1 MTYSYCKYNVISI
14 MWECMGMYGIGSSI
28 ISVVWYEQSIS
39 KYLMHFVRWKA
50 FETCWDDQQAVLFIF
65 AITQGVHQRWIAA
78 SNGRA
83 WNAAEPEFWLKI
95 FNKWQ
100 PSFFIS
106 NYNHQQINRWLS
118 QCNHIISQSIAFISH
133 GDDSPASWKMLEK
146 PAISESA
153 GGLFASSSNH
163 SRKGLKGRLFKLG
176 APLSLWNP
184 RRNAKSASWVCK
196 ANGQNSSAFI
206 AITNS
211 PYTKWYWY
219 IYIYMY
225 MYIIVY
231 TIIYIYIY
239 LETQKSTKTQD
250 MKKNTRF
257 FHKTYKTR
265 CFQIW
270 KSNNFPETIHKLSRP
285 RTSPSRSCAVWGS
298 PPGVAQ

>member
-1 MTYSYCKYNVISI
+1 
-14 MWECMGMYGIGSSI
+14 MYGN
-28 ISVVWYEQSIS
+28 VWDREFN
-39 KYLMHFVRWKA
+39 HFSGMIW
-50 FETCWDDQQAVLFIF
+50 
-65 AITQGVHQRWIAA
+65 AI
-78 SNGRA
+78 N
-83 WNAAEPEFWLKI
+83 LKI
-95 FNKWQ
+95 SHAFCSLKGVWNMLGRPAGRPLHFRHNSGSAPKVDCCLEWTCVKCSWTWVLTQ
-100 PSFFIS
+100 NLQQVAAIIFIS

-219 IYIYMY
+219 IYIY
-225 MYIIVY
+225 VY
-231 TIIYIYIY
+231 VYNCIYNYIYIYIY